1 MFVLSENQARQ
12 MLSTAPRPARDGT
25 GAILDVGAGDGE
37 VSRRFSRLYSAK
49 YATEISGS
57 MRKALS
63 KKGYT

>member
-1 MFVLSENQARQ
+1 MFVLSENHTRQ
-12 MLSTAPRPARDGT
+12 LLSAAPRAARDGS
-25 GAILDVGAGDGE
+25 GALVDVGAGDGE
-37 VSRRFSRLYSAK
+37 VSRRFSRLYSAM